1 MNASVLEMP
10 RRFGCGVRRSPRRAF
25 TLIELLVTIS
35 IIGILIGLL
44 IPAVQAAR
52 EAARRIQ
59 CVNNL
64 KQIGIA
70 VHGYATAVGCFPPV
84 VMENHVGEFD
94 RYSPSARSLAFLD
107 QPALYNAVNYQQPA
121 SLGWGPV
128 INSTVMLSTVAVFL
142 CPSDQPSPVLGY
154 GRNNYDFTSG
164 AGCGIVYYPG
174 ELSIAGPFATSY
186 PSHSTTP
193 ADMRDGLSNTAG
205 ASERLQGDWTKDT
218 FKRGGDYVMGA
229 LGYNFEGGF
238 SADQA
243 IQYCATLSP
252 LNAPVES
259 RGGESWFL
267 SGYHFTGYN
276 HCAGPNRWDLMCSL
290 DYNNLDLHVRT
301 LHHGSF
307 PATSRHPGGVN
318 VLMMDGNV
326 RFVRD
331 GVDLSI
337 WRGAATVAGGEVGN
351 LD

>member
-1 MNASVLEMP
+1 MNASLLALP
-10 RRFGCGVRRSPRRAF
+10 RRLGRGVCRSPRRAF

-44 IPAVQAAR
+44 IPAVQSAR

-70 VHGYATAVGCFPPV
+70 LHGYATAVGCFPPV
-84 VMENHVGEFD
+84 ILETNPGHFD

-107 QPALYNAVNYQQPA
+107 QPALYNAVNFQQWA
-121 SLGWGPV
+121 SLGWGPAT
-128 INSTVMLSTVAVFL
+128 NSTVMLSTVAVFL
-142 CPSDQPSPVLGY
+142 CPSDQSSPVPGY
-154 GRNNYDFTSG
+154 GRNNYDLTSG
-164 AGCGIVYYPG
+164 AEPWGLFEPG
-174 ELSIAGPFATSY
+174 ELSIAGPFSTSY
-186 PSHSTTP
+186 HAFTP
-193 ADMRDGLSNTAG
+193 AEIRDGLSNTAG

-238 SADQA
+238 TADQA

-276 HCAGPNRWDLMCSL
+276 HVTTPNRWDLMCSL
-290 DYNNLDLHVRT
+290 DFNNLDLHTRT

-307 PATSRHPGGVN
+307 PATSRHPGGIN